1 MLFQSLFF
9 TFPVLIILFS
19 SVGSCSLFDAGSF
32 FLLCSFMFHNE
43 MLFMGMRGI
52 FDGTVIGR
60 FMFLVIAEQSHVWAV
75 YCHSEGL
82 SVDVGAV
89 VSANWL
95 AVFG

>member
-1 MLFQSLFF
+1 MFQSLFF
-9 TFPVLIILFS
+9 PLPVLIILFS
-19 SVGSCSLFDAGSF
+19 SVGSCSLFDAGGF

-52 FDGTVIGR
+52 FAGTVIGR

-75 YCHSEGL
+75 FCHSEGL
-82 SVDVGAV
+82 SVNVCAV

-95 AVFG
+95 AALG